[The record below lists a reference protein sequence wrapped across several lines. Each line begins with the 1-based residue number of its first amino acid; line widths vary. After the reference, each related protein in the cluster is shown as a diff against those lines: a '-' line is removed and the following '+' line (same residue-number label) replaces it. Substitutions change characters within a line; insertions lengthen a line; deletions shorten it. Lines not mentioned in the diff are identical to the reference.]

1 MRIEYHPAIEG
12 ELVEIRDYYN
22 EKSRNL
28 GDDFINEFERQV
40 LRIAAMPYRWMVVR
54 GDTRRALMK
63 RFPYLILL
71 WSNLRKW
78 QQPWCRVINHK
89 NTRSP
94 HKGCQCGQPSHP
106 PSAFVRPPLDAKMH
120 HCYKDWTKV
129 HKSP

>member
-63 RFPYLILL
+63 RFPYLILF
-71 WSNLRKW
+71 
-78 QQPWCRVINHK
+78 RVVNDEVIRITVIKHE
-89 NTRSP
+89 RR
-94 HKGCQCGQPSHP
+94 HP
-106 PSAFVRPPLDAKMH
+106 AFGVNRR
-120 HCYKDWTKV
+120 
-129 HKSP
+129 

>member
-22 EKSRNL
+22 EQSRNL

-63 RFPYLILL
+63 RFPYLILF
-71 WSNLRKW
+71 
-78 QQPWCRVINHK
+78 RVVNGEVIRITVIKHE
-89 NTRSP
+89 RR
-94 HKGCQCGQPSHP
+94 HP
-106 PSAFVRPPLDAKMH
+106 AFGVNRR
-120 HCYKDWTKV
+120 
-129 HKSP
+129 

>member
-22 EKSRNL
+22 EQSRNL

-63 RFPYLILL
+63 RFPYLILF
-71 WSNLRKW
+71 
-78 QQPWCRVINHK
+78 RVVNDEVIRITVIKHE
-89 NTRSP
+89 RR
-94 HKGCQCGQPSHP
+94 HP
-106 PSAFVRPPLDAKMH
+106 AFGVNRR
-120 HCYKDWTKV
+120 
-129 HKSP
+129 